1 MSKPPPKVGTNST
14 PRLCSVGSKV
24 PQTWVTTAALVEN
37 STVEQPTEPITKPSE
52 GMSQKNVYCLI
63 AEMLA
68 AIIQSGKL
76 DTSTKKNVVKIIK
89 LAREEEVK
97 KDARLLSSGEQA
109 KVSTIHEVIQEDL
122 VGIHNSLEKQI
133 LQVQESCKVLLE
145 NTSKVLKDVEEVKTN
160 TKDLAC
166 KVNKVTDATDKLAS
180 DTNSYR
186 DALLSKPTPSNK
198 ANVDPRVLSNMD
210 RKAKQILI
218 DIYDKDADNILTKSL
233 TAMIDK
239 ANEAISG
246 IQDTSKPKN
255 IKVVAAL
262 KTQGKVVL
270 LTLNTE
276 EAVSW
281 IRELYNE
288 TTFKKAFS
296 PKAHIRERA
305 FNLIVLRIPVTF
317 EPSEDKHLCE
327 IEEANSLN
335 ISTISKARWIK
346 PMERRR
352 PNQTH
357 AYAIITLTSADNAN
371 ILIRDGLV
379 ICSMKVRPTKQK
391 HKPMQYMKCRR
402 WGHLV
407 AECPSEKDTCSNCRE
422 EHCTSTCKNRNKT
435 FCVACM
441 EDMHASWSRSCPE
454 FLRRCLIYDERNP
467 ENMML
472 YYPTMH
478 DWSLMVCPS
487 SLPLWERFL
496 AKYTVNTLPIAGS
509 RQQPPRPHQMYKGQN
524 CRMTDRSGCENP
536 NMIQIPCNH
545 PREEGEPPGG
555 VEPWLIEPNTRVDN
569 TDETSPYNPLGWL

>member
-1 MSKPPPKVGTNST
+1 MPKPPPKAETNST
-14 PRLCSVGSKV
+14 PRPRSVGGKA
-24 PQTWVTTAALVEN
+24 PQTRATMAALTEN
-37 STVEQPTEPITKPSE
+37 CTAEQPTEPITKPSE
-52 GMSQKNVYCLI
+52 GTSQKNAYRLI

-76 DTSTKKNVVKIIK
+76 DTSTKQNVVKIIK

-97 KDARLLSSGEQA
+97 EDARLLSGGEQT
-109 KVSTIHEVIQEDL
+109 KVSTIREVIREDL
-122 VGIHNSLEKQI
+122 VGIHNSLKKRI

-145 NTSKVLKDVEEVKTN
+145 NTSKVLKDVEEAKTD

-186 DALLSKPTPSNK
+186 DALLSKPAPSNK
-198 ANVDPRVLSNMD
+198 ANVDPRVLSDMD
-210 RKAKQILI
+210 RKAKQILV

-239 ANEAISG
+239 ANEAIAG
-246 IQDTSKPKN
+246 IQDASKPKD

-262 KTQGKVVL
+262 KTQGKAVL
-270 LTLNTE
+270 LTLNSE

-281 IRELYNE
+281 IREPYNE
-288 TTFKKAFS
+288 TTFEKAFS
-296 PKAHIRERA
+296 PEAHIRERA
-305 FNLIVLRIPVTF
+305 YNLIVPRVPVTF
-317 EPSEDKHLCE
+317 EPSEDKHLRE

-335 ISTISKARWIK
+335 ISAISKARWIK

-352 PNQTH
+352 PDQTH

-379 ICSMKVRPTKQK
+379 ICGTKVRPTKQK
-391 HKPMQYMKCRR
+391 HEPMQCMKCRR

-407 AECPSEKDTCSNCRE
+407 AECPSEKDTCGNCGE
-422 EHCTSTCKNRNKT
+422 EHRTSTCKNRNKT

-441 EDMHASWSRSCPE
+441 EDTHASWSRSCPE
-454 FLRRCLIYDERNP
+454 FLRRCSIYDERNP
-467 ENMML
+467 ENAMP
-472 YYPTMH
+472 YYPTTH
-478 DWSLMVCPS
+478 DWSLMVRPN
-487 SLPLWERFL
+487 SLPLWERFP
-496 AKYTVNTLPIAGS
+496 AKYAVNALPITGG
-509 RQQPPRPHQMYKGQN
+509 RQQPPRPRQTHKGQN
-524 CRMTDRSGCENP
+524 RRMTDRSGRENP
-536 NMIQIPCNH
+536 NMIQIPRNR

-555 VEPWLIEPNTRVDN
+555 VEPWLMEPNTRVEN
-569 TDETSPYNPLGWL
+569 TDETSPYNPPGWL